1 MNRDERLA
9 QDFREMLKIQNRPYL
24 DWITI
29 GGDPPYAEEYLLR
42 IRLRTYVFRS
52 KQGKCTVGAINECTV
67 KVTLRGSYPDT
78 APYVTMLDI
87 PPVFHPCWYSKGTY
101 SPTKPWDPSTSL
113 KDFILTMLRTLKYDP
128 ALITGELPANYK
140 ALDWFMKNRDSSSLF
155 PSDTVT
161 LTENTAEETAA
172 LLSQFEAFSEIVD
185 TW

>member
-52 KQGKCTVGAINECTV
+52 KQGKCTVGAISECTV
-67 KVTLRGSYPDT
+67 KVTLRGSYPDM

-128 ALITGELPANYK
+128 ALINGELPANYK